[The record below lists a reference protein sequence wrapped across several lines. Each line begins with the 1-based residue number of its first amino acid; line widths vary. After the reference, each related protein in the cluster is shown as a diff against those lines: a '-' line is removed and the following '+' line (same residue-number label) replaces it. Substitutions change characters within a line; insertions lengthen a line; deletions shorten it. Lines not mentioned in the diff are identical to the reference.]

1 MTDLHIWIYFWV
13 LVGYLVA
20 GFIKGWNTAYL
31 IVGAVV
37 FVLSLLLFVVSIIFY
52 ILKNLLQRRKMFNNM
67 LCRFK

>member
-37 FVLSLLLFVVSIIFY
+37 FVPVPIVVWS
-52 ILKNLLQRRKMFNNM
+52 FNH
-67 LCRFK
+67 FFIS